1 VFQCDVK
8 SLAESEAL
16 SANELGAY
24 RLVGLFGAVRPSL
37 AFWDRLAKF
46 VQGGGGLALVPGG
59 QEMQAGLKSYNDGA
73 AAHGLLPAPLEGMVS
88 RNPKG
93 VPWTPYKPQHP
104 VTAAFA
110 EWSKSA
116 DADFLRE
123 SGRPLAYR
131 YWRVGPLAEGAAR
144 IADYLDK
151 DKQDKNAALLE
162 RPLGQGWVVLFTV
175 PLGGLPVTGDD
186 RWHNY
191 WEDSSFGLVLTD
203 RVCRYL
209 AGDATPP
216 EVNYFCGQPVQVALA
231 SPPPPPPY
239 TLQGPGLTA
248 AETNLK
254 ALSGEGRLPVPQA
267 SQPGNYTVLDGKGRT
282 AAGFSLNIRAE
293 ESQLDRVP
301 AEEVEAVLGKGA
313 VLQVDRKVSLHEA
326 LQGLRAP
333 PVELLPWLMMAV
345 LLVLTV
351 ESFLANRFYRKSSP
365 PTS

>member
-1 VFQCDVK
+1 
-8 SLAESEAL
+8 
-16 SANELGAY
+16 
-24 RLVGLFGAVRPSL
+24 
-37 AFWDRLAKF
+37 
-46 VQGGGGLALVPGG
+46 
-59 QEMQAGLKSYNDGA
+59 
-73 AAHGLLPAPLEGMVS
+73 
-88 RNPKG
+88 
-93 VPWTPYKPQHP
+93 
-104 VTAAFA
+104 
-110 EWSKSA
+110 
-116 DADFLRE
+116 
-123 SGRPLAYR
+123 
-131 YWRVGPLAEGAAR
+131 
-144 IADYLDK
+144 
-151 DKQDKNAALLE
+151 
-162 RPLGQGWVVLFTV
+162 VVLFTV

-191 WEDSSFGLVLTD
+191 WEDSSFGLVLAD

-313 VLQVDRKVSLHEA
+313 VLQVDRKVSLREA

-351 ESFLANRFYRKSSP
+351 ESFLANRFYRKGQS
-365 PTS
+365 